1 MTYQKVLTAVNKEFV
16 HWMKDLLVL
25 PFFLVSLIFF
35 WRVPI
40 MIVQMSRA
48 PSNYIARK
56 LVLRHFAY
64 GPADVLCFIL
74 GLIIV
79 GTLWRSLRL
88 VESLQQVSLPK

>member
-1 MTYQKVLTAVNKEFV
+1 
-16 HWMKDLLVL
+16 
-25 PFFLVSLIFF
+25 
-35 WRVPI
+35 

-64 GPADVLCFIL
+64 GPSDVLCFIL

-88 VESLQQVSLPK
+88 VESLQQVSLPKMNSFLSANSCHSRVENTKRCSNSSSTGFGTLY